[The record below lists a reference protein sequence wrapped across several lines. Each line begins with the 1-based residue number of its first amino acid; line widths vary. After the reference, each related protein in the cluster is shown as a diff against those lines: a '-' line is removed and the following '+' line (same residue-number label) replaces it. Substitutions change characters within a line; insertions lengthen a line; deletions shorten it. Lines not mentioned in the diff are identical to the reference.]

1 MQTILTSKTHT
12 IYSLDSDLSYSKLL
26 ALWNLSNPSYWFIFG
41 KKIIHQQ
48 AFTVHVVILVILCR
62 RNTLDV
68 LIMLLVMVCCSGIK
82 MYMKCVA

>member
-48 AFTVHVVILVILCR
+48 AFTVVILVILCR